1 MFDLWQCYGWRG
13 FLGGLHML
21 KKFFS
26 LVMCAVF
33 MFTMTATAFADV
45 ANTAEDKLGA
55 VETTLYGTVQTG
67 ALAERI
73 NKLEKDFEGAHTGGS
88 MMDRINALYDAT
100 YDNSSSPSLVTQMN
114 ALEWAI
120 SHKVSM
126 ECMQQRVTDMEISVN
141 GKTSTGTFKSRVE
154 ALSQFAFGSKTIPL
168 VQTNVPANTLA
179 KIALVDRVN
188 AKNLKAGD
196 VIRIQAA
203 EDVVEDGML
212 LFTKGAAGEA
222 VVTKVSQAKNFGRNA
237 EIEMDFKYLTAVD
250 GRQLDIILGEE
261 SKQSM
266 EQLGMAAGASLAGM
280 LVLGPIGIIGGAFV
294 NGKNID
300 LPEGTELYIQTL
312 NDEVIY
318 AIPTT
323 SN

>member
-1 MFDLWQCYGWRG
+1 
-13 FLGGLHML
+13 ML

>member
-1 MFDLWQCYGWRG
+1 
-13 FLGGLHML
+13 ML

-67 ALAERI
+67 ALADRI
-73 NKLEKDFEGAHTGGS
+73 NKLEKDFEGSHTGGS

-141 GKTSTGTFKSRVE
+141 GKTSSGTFKSRVE
-154 ALSQFAFGSKTIPL
+154 GLSQFAFGSKTIPL

-212 LFTKGAAGEA
+212 LFTKGASGEA

-237 EIEMDFKYLTAVD
+237 EIEMDFKYLTSVD

-261 SKQSM
+261 SKKSM

>member
-1 MFDLWQCYGWRG
+1 
-13 FLGGLHML
+13 ML

-67 ALAERI
+67 ALADRI
-73 NKLEKDFEGAHTGGS
+73 NKLEKDFEGSHTGGS

-141 GKTSTGTFKSRVE
+141 GKTSSGTFKSRVE
-154 ALSQFAFGSKTIPL
+154 SLSQFAFGSKTIPL

-212 LFTKGAAGEA
+212 LFTKGASGEA

-237 EIEMDFKYLTAVD
+237 EIEMDFKYLTSVD

-261 SKQSM
+261 SKKSM

>member
-1 MFDLWQCYGWRG
+1 
-13 FLGGLHML
+13 ML

-67 ALAERI
+67 ALADRI
-73 NKLEKDFEGAHTGGS
+73 NKLEKDFEGVHTGGS

-141 GKTSTGTFKSRVE
+141 GKTSSGTFKSRVE
-154 ALSQFAFGSKTIPL
+154 GLSQFAFGSKTIPL

-212 LFTKGAAGEA
+212 LFTKGASGEA

-237 EIEMDFKYLTAVD
+237 EIEMDFKYLTSVD

-261 SKQSM
+261 SKKSM

>member
-1 MFDLWQCYGWRG
+1 
-13 FLGGLHML
+13 ML
-21 KKFFS
+21 KKVFS

-55 VETTLYGTVQTG
+55 VETTLYGTAQTG
-67 ALAERI
+67 ALVERI
-73 NKLEKDFEGAHTGGS
+73 NKLEKDFEGTHTGGS
-88 MMDRINALYDAT
+88 MMERINALYDAT
-100 YDNSSSPSLVTQMN
+100 YDNSSSPSLVTRMN

-126 ECMQQRVTDMEISVN
+126 ECMQQRVTNMEISVN
-141 GKTSTGTFKSRVE
+141 GKTSSGTFKSRVE
-154 ALSQFAFGSKTIPL
+154 GLSQFAFGSKTIPL

-188 AKNLKAGD
+188 AKKLKAGD

-237 EIEMDFKYLTAVD
+237 EIEMDFKYLTSVD
-250 GRQLDIILGEE
+250 GRQMDIILGEE
-261 SKQSM
+261 SKKSM
-266 EQLGMAAGASLAGM
+266 EQLGMAAGASLAGI

-323 SN
+323 NN

>member
-1 MFDLWQCYGWRG
+1 
-13 FLGGLHML
+13 ML

-67 ALAERI
+67 ALADRI
-73 NKLEKDFEGAHTGGS
+73 NKLEKDFEGSHTGGS

-141 GKTSTGTFKSRVE
+141 GKASSGTFKSRVE
-154 ALSQFAFGSKTIPL
+154 GLSQFAFGSKTIPL

-212 LFTKGAAGEA
+212 LFTKGASGEA

-237 EIEMDFKYLTAVD
+237 EIEMDFKYLTSVD

-261 SKQSM
+261 SKKSM

>member
-1 MFDLWQCYGWRG
+1 
-13 FLGGLHML
+13 ML

-73 NKLEKDFEGAHTGGS
+73 NKLEKDFEGVHTGGS

-141 GKTSTGTFKSRVE
+141 GKASSGTFKSRVE
-154 ALSQFAFGSKTIPL
+154 GLSQFAFGSKTIPL

-222 VVTKVSQAKNFGRNA
+222 IVTKVSQAKNFGRNA
-237 EIEMDFKYLTAVD
+237 EIEMDFKYLTSVD
-250 GRQLDIILGEE
+250 GRQMDIILGEE
-261 SKQSM
+261 SKKSM

>member
-1 MFDLWQCYGWRG
+1 
-13 FLGGLHML
+13 ML

-67 ALAERI
+67 ALADRI
-73 NKLEKDFEGAHTGGS
+73 NKLEKDFEGSHTGGS

-114 ALEWAI
+114 ALEWAV

-141 GKTSTGTFKSRVE
+141 GKTGSGTFKSRVE

-212 LFTKGAAGEA
+212 LFTKGASGEA

-237 EIEMDFKYLTAVD
+237 EIEMDFKYLTSVD

-261 SKQSM
+261 SKKSM